1 MYSTAHLAAGL
12 IIGKLTGDYPTAIIS
27 AVAIDLDHLV
37 PYAQKN
43 IIFNIKKILNS
54 TKSTHDSAR
63 SYLHSFIALP
73 ILVLIISLF
82 NFKTG
87 LIFGLGYLSHFL
99 LDALDDD
106 DFYPLFPWKKFN
118 TRGFIGYYSKAE
130 FVFTLILFAI
140 YFII

>member
-27 AVAIDLDHLV
+27 AVAVDLDHLV
-37 PYAQKN
+37 PYVQKN
-43 IIFNIKKILNS
+43 IIFDIKKIWHS
-54 TKSTHDSAR
+54 AKSTHDSAR
-63 SYLHSFIALP
+63 SYLHSFIAFF
-73 ILVLIISLF
+73 IL
-82 NFKTG
+82 TG
-87 LIFGLGYLSHFL
+87 LIAWFNLKVGLVFGLGYLSHFL
-99 LDALDDD
+99 LDAIDDD

-130 FVFTLILFAI
+130 FVFTIILFGV

>member
-27 AVAIDLDHLV
+27 AVAIDIDHLV
-37 PYAQKN
+37 PYVKKR
-43 IIFNIKKILNS
+43 IIFDFKKMWHS
-54 TKSTHDSAR
+54 AKSTHDSAR
-63 SYLHSFIALP
+63 SFLHSFISLP
-73 ILVLIISLF
+73 IL
-82 NFKTG
+82 TG
-87 LIFGLGYLSHFL
+87 LVMLFSFKAGIVFGLGYLSHFL

-130 FVFTLILFAI
+130 FIFTVILFI
-140 YFII
+140 VYFLI